1 MPLTPVLT
9 KRFGTNQ
16 PWKIDN
22 YEALDG
28 YTALRKALTH
38 DPDSLI
44 ETVVKDSNLRGRGG
58 AGFPTGMKWQFIP
71 QAKPGEPA
79 SPTTSWS
86 TPTRASR
93 APAATCR

>member
-16 PWKIDN
+16 PWLLDN
-22 YEALDG
+22 YESLDG
-28 YTALRKALTH
+28 YAGLRKALTMP
-38 DPDSLI
+38 PDEIIAL
-44 ETVVKDSNLRGRGG
+44 VKDSNLRGRGG

-71 QAKPGEPA
+71 QAKPARRP
-79 SPTTSWS
+79 SRTTSWS

-93 APAATCR
+93 APAGTCR